1 MYTIIFGAIEMI
13 LSQFPNYMAFSFGLN
28 NVLHLFM
35 HCIGLGLGIAKI
47 ISHGELRGSL
57 SGVHNSPVTRT
68 WNAFQA
74 LGNIA
79 FAYTFAGV
87 LLEIQDT
94 LRSPPPENKT
104 MKRATLYGIAVTT
117 IFYMSVGFVGYA
129 AFGNHAPGNL
139 LTGFYESFLLIDIA
153 NLFIVIHLVGAC
165 QKYISSKW
173 STNCYLIATYILK
186 FLLLSSFAFRFTL
199 SKLKVRSLLVIIIT
213 LIALILPFF
222 NAIMGLLGALA
233 FWPLTVYFP
242 TTMYISQMRVK
253 QGTRKWILLRSLNVI
268 CFMVSLMAIIGSVA
282 GIFDSLKHVTP
293 FKMAY

>member
-1 MYTIIFGAIEMI
+1 
-13 LSQFPNYMAFSFGLN
+13 MAFSFGLN

-165 QKYISSKW
+165 QSDMGLTTVK
-173 STNCYLIATYILK
+173 LGDLDPQV
-186 FLLLSSFAFRFTL
+186 
-199 SKLKVRSLLVIIIT
+199 SKLV
-213 LIALILPFF
+213 P
-222 NAIMGLLGALA
+222 
-233 FWPLTVYFP
+233 
-242 TTMYISQMRVK
+242 
-253 QGTRKWILLRSLNVI
+253 
-268 CFMVSLMAIIGSVA
+268 
-282 GIFDSLKHVTP
+282 
-293 FKMAY
+293 